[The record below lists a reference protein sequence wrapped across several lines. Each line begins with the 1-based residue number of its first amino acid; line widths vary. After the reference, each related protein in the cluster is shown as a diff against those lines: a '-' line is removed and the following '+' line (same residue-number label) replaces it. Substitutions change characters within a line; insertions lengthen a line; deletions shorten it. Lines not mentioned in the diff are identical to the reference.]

1 MGNKLQSRSKQNV
14 LGLDVSH
21 HNGDV
26 EWKQVA
32 AAGYKFVYL
41 KLTEGK
47 SYVDKT
53 TYDNYIAAKN
63 AGLRVGFYHY
73 AHCTNDP
80 IAEVD
85 FFLKKLGDMK
95 ADLPHCLDLEEN
107 KGLSKTKVS
116 AFAVKWMEYL
126 QKKTGITP
134 ILYTGLS
141 FSNSYFTSAVA
152 KYPLWVARYAA
163 GSKRS
168 TGFTN
173 PGESNVW
180 SKWAMF
186 QYTDSGKIKG
196 ISGNVDVNE
205 MDLDFFKSID
215 SGVVVVGDANPP
227 SSYRK
232 GDSGLGVK
240 ELQQKIVKAGF
251 KLPVHGD
258 DGSYGDETVE
268 AVMAFQKQYG
278 LAIDGIAGEK
288 TLDKL
293 ADVLKDQPAAEEKL
307 KEEPKPAAKPKP
319 TPTKPVSKADS
330 GIKSI
335 QVTLNSCYHVGLAT
349 DGLYGPST
357 KKALIKGL
365 QTELNKQYKAKLAVD
380 GVFGKGTAAT
390 CVTLSEGARG
400 NITWILQAALYALG
414 YDTKGVD
421 GVFGSGTTKAV
432 KSFQKNSGI
441 SADGI
446 AGKSTFNKLLV

>member
-1 MGNKLQSRSKQNV
+1 MGNKLQSRSKGNV
-14 LGLDVSH
+14 VGIDVSH

-32 AAGYKFVYL
+32 ATGVKFVYL

-116 AFAVKWMEYL
+116 TFAVKWMEYL

-134 ILYTGLS
+134 ILYTGYS
-141 FSNSYFTSAVA
+141 FIKSNFTSALA
-152 KYPLWVARYAA
+152 KYPLWVARYSASNRA
-163 GSKRS
+163 K
-168 TGFTN
+168 GFDN
-173 PGESNVW
+173 PGDATVW
-180 SKWAMF
+180 KSWAMF
-186 QYTDSGKIKG
+186 QYTDSGKVKG
-196 ISGNVDVNE
+196 ISGNVDINE
-205 MDLDFFKSID
+205 MDLAFFKSID

-240 ELQQKIVKAGF
+240 ELQQKLVKAGLN
-251 KLPVHGD
+251 LPVHGD

-268 AVMAFQKQYG
+268 AVKAFQKQYG

-293 ADVLKDQPAAEEKL
+293 TEVLTNPPATEEKP
-307 KEEPKPAAKPKP
+307 KEEPKPAVKPKP

-335 QVTLNSCYHVGLAT
+335 QVTLNSRYHVGLAT

-357 KKALIKGL
+357 KTALIKGL

-380 GVFGKGTAAT
+380 GIFGKGTAKA

-400 NITWILQAALYALG
+400 NITWILQAALYSVG
-414 YDTKGVD
+414 YDPKGVD
-421 GVFGSGTTKAV
+421 GAFGKGTTKAV
-432 KSFQKNSGI
+432 TAFQKDNGLST
-441 SADGI
+441 DGI
-446 AGKSTFNKLLV
+446 AGKNTFNKLF